1 MMVRF
6 QFLVVVYLLIRV
18 LPAHAVEVI
27 ESAPYRKPDS
37 LVRAI
42 ELLRKTP
49 SGREIYDRALA
60 IKVPIR
66 EGKISK
72 TEITATRTI
81 QGSTE
86 KLNFVVQV
94 LISQDKEPVFQALDL
109 AHELV
114 HAVNDK
120 KNPFDPKLNASEY
133 IEHGI
138 EGKGGEAEAIA
149 EECQVGREL
158 VDHREQNA
166 FLRAEVKEETA
177 RLIQARCQAVW
188 KLAKDDSKWKK
199 SFYQL
204 GQYYRGFVQAWLG
217 TGPAEEARRE
227 WSDKLEAR
235 TPIFSSAAA
244 HKPYPVA
251 LLEEYLE
258 VTRIICDRAMK
269 SRVGRG
275 IASFTAFQERCKG
288 IRNK

>member
-6 QFLVVVYLLIRV
+6 QFLVVAFLLLRIW
-18 LPAHAVEVI
+18 PAHAVDVI
-27 ESAPYRKPDS
+27 ESAAYRKPDN

-49 SGREIYDRALA
+49 SGREIYARAVERQ
-60 IKVPIR
+60 VPIR

-72 TEITATRTI
+72 TEITATRTV
-81 QGSTE
+81 QGTSE
-86 KLNFVVQV
+86 RLNFVVQV

-114 HAVNDK
+114 HAVNEK

-133 IEHGI
+133 IQHGI

-149 EECQVGREL
+149 EECKVGHEL
-158 VDHREQNA
+158 VDLKTE
-166 FLRAEVKEETA
+166 LKDETA
-177 RLIQARCQAVW
+177 RLIKARCQYVW
-188 KLAKDDSKWKK
+188 KLEKDDSKWKK

-217 TGPAEEARRE
+217 TQPAETARRE
-227 WSDKLEAR
+227 WTDKLEAR

-258 VTRIICDRAMK
+258 VTRIICDRAMR

-275 IASFTAFQERCKG
+275 IASFTAFEARCKA